1 MDRQKT
7 LTESYGKE
15 ILEAIA
21 QIAERSPFQEELSY
35 FLNAAHKHF
44 VDDIKQP
51 APPLVVLGSS
61 IPEELVCTGG
71 RSPYWVLGG
80 SRASSLWAD
89 GDVPR
94 DTDPVSRSSLGYFN
108 SGFGKDSLILVPLV
122 SDSSRKLAYLLK
134 TDGFKVHT
142 FHFPPVKDQFFR
154 TEWERQYESCR
165 RAIAMHLKRPITKR
179 QLKDSAETVGRAKKE
194 LQKFLSAS
202 ADVLPGSI
210 RLFVTNSFYFADD
223 LSLWAAQL
231 ESWSARLRHMFSS
244 RMMEKRKV
252 LLLGSP
258 IYFPNYKVPLLI
270 EDAGLEISGQAD
282 YSSLQLQSGIA
293 GFYWQDASPAYVRN
307 DSFFR
312 QIQELAGKREV
323 DGVVYHVLKGQI
335 EYDFEF
341 TRLEGFFESMSISV
355 FRLETDYNYQDVE
368 QLRLRLEAFSE
379 VLNQRRYG
387 RWAAAI

>member
-1 MDRQKT
+1 M
-7 LTESYGKE
+7 TESYGKE

-341 TRLEGFFESMSISV
+341 TRLEGFFESMSIPV

>member
-1 MDRQKT
+1 M
-7 LTESYGKE
+7 TESYGKE
-15 ILEAIA
+15 IVEAIA

-51 APPLVVLGSS
+51 APPFVVLGSS

-341 TRLEGFFESMSISV
+341 TRLEGFFESMSIPV

>member
-1 MDRQKT
+1 M
-7 LTESYGKE
+7 TESYGKE
-15 ILEAIA
+15 IVEAIA

-341 TRLEGFFESMSISV
+341 TRLEGFFESMSIPV

>member
-1 MDRQKT
+1 LDRQKT

-341 TRLEGFFESMSISV
+341 TRLEGFFESMSIPV

>member
-142 FHFPPVKDQFFR
+142 FHFPPVKDLFFR

-341 TRLEGFFESMSISV
+341 TRLEGFFESMSIPV

>member
-1 MDRQKT
+1 M
-7 LTESYGKE
+7 LF
-15 ILEAIA
+15 
-21 QIAERSPFQEELSY
+21 RS
-35 FLNAAHKHF
+35 
-44 VDDIKQP
+44 
-51 APPLVVLGSS
+51 
-61 IPEELVCTGG
+61 
-71 RSPYWVLGG
+71 
-80 SRASSLWAD
+80 
-89 GDVPR
+89 
-94 DTDPVSRSSLGYFN
+94 
-108 SGFGKDSLILVPLV
+108 
-122 SDSSRKLAYLLK
+122 
-134 TDGFKVHT
+134 
-142 FHFPPVKDQFFR
+142 
-154 TEWERQYESCR
+154 
-165 RAIAMHLKRPITKR
+165 
-179 QLKDSAETVGRAKKE
+179 RAKKE

-341 TRLEGFFESMSISV
+341 TRLEGFFESMSIPV

>member
-341 TRLEGFFESMSISV
+341 TRLEGFFESMSIPV

-368 QLRLRLEAFSE
+368 QLRLRLEAFSK

>member
-341 TRLEGFFESMSISV
+341 TRLKDS
-355 FRLETDYNYQDVE
+355 LK
-368 QLRLRLEAFSE
+368 A
-379 VLNQRRYG
+379 
-387 RWAAAI
+387 

>member
-341 TRLEGFFESMSISV
+341 TRLERFFESMSIPV

>member
-194 LQKFLSAS
+194 LQKFLSTS

-323 DGVVYHVLKGQI
+323 DGMVYHVLKGQI

-341 TRLEGFFESMSISV
+341 TRLEGFFESMSIPV

>member
-51 APPLVVLGSS
+51 APPLVILGSS

-194 LQKFLSAS
+194 LQKFLSTS

-341 TRLEGFFESMSISV
+341 TRLEGFFESMSIPV

>member
-341 TRLEGFFESMSISV
+341 TRLEGFFESMSIPV

>member
-1 MDRQKT
+1 M
-7 LTESYGKE
+7 TESYGKE
-15 ILEAIA
+15 IVEAIA

-94 DTDPVSRSSLGYFN
+94 DTDPVSRSSLGYFK

-142 FHFPPVKDQFFR
+142 FHFPPVKDRFSR

-165 RAIAMHLKRPITKR
+165 GAIAMHLKRPITKR
-179 QLKDSAETVGRAKKE
+179 QLRDSAKIVGRAKKE

-258 IYFPNYKVPLLI
+258 IYFHNYKVPLLI

-307 DSFFR
+307 DWFFR

-335 EYDFEF
+335 EYDFEL
-341 TRLEGFFESMSISV
+341 TRLEGFFESMSIPV

>member
-165 RAIAMHLKRPITKR
+165 RAVAMHLKRPITKR

-341 TRLEGFFESMSISV
+341 TRLEGFFESMSIPV